1 MNIFANEATHKKA
14 ISSMKIVQTFGT
26 TLAVCLLGI
35 GALCATES
43 CRTGQQRT
51 ATAEQ
56 GDTVCNSEYSLV
68 VKGAFTENDTLF
80 FLKEYDKLPEGMLRA
95 AHVYCAKDTNA
106 YKYTAEA
113 WVEHFDDEACRKAW
127 NMLQQYSR
135 RRSNGS

>member
-1 MNIFANEATHKKA
+1 MKIFANEATHKKA

-68 VKGAFTENDTLF
+68 VKGAPEENT
-80 FLKEYDKLPEGMLRA
+80 EGMLRA

>member
-26 TLAVCLLGI
+26 TLAVCLLGME
-35 GALCATES
+35 ALGATES
-43 CRTGQQRT
+43 CRTDQQRT

-80 FLKEYDKLPEGMLRA
+80 FNQSDHDKQ
-95 AHVYCAKDTNA
+95 DSIINA
-106 YKYTAEA
+106 LDYI
-113 WVEHFDDEACRKAW
+113 EACSLVKG
-127 NMLQQYSR
+127 LEDK
-135 RRSNGS
+135 

>member
-14 ISSMKIVQTFGT
+14 ISNMKIVQTFGT
-26 TLAVCLLGI
+26 TLAVCLLGME
-35 GALCATES
+35 ALGATES
-43 CRTGQQRT
+43 CRTDQQRT

-56 GDTVCNSEYSLV
+56 RDTVCNSEYSLV

-135 RRSNGS
+135 RRGNDS